1 MGYFNVTVVPEIAAS
16 KQQSAAF
23 TAGDNL
29 FGWMSFEIPK
39 GGARLIGA
47 TMMVRPK
54 GNASPTANEKGAF
67 IVFATND
74 SQPIGTINSAP
85 SRIPS
90 NDFIGFVEF
99 DDATSYAATINSTSV
114 AVTGRSSTDNNTH
127 PSIVFARE
135 DGSEGQGSSIGYDKF
150 YMRGIANG
158 AFDFTSI
165 NTVNETG
172 FGAAAQ
178 TVITTADLDP
188 NLNLIPGDVI
198 HANDDAVL
206 GTILTVDSATQIIT
220 MDDLSAGTSMDVR
233 EHFIAGD
240 VLHIGTSVGA
250 PAADSLIGTVA
261 SVTGNQ
267 ITLEAVSPTALV
279 DGDVVYNL
287 NPIRIILHFEK

>member
-16 KQQSAAF
+16 KQHSAAF

-165 NTVNETG
+165 NGIAEA
-172 FGAAAQ
+172 GAA
-178 TVITTADLDP
+178 
-188 NLNLIPGDVI
+188 
-198 HANDDAVL
+198 DAA
-206 GTILTVDSATQIIT
+206 STQVIT